1 MLDSIRKPFFIVSL
15 IAIFLAVFVEVGSLA
30 VLGHESATSANAFGV
45 TPTGKAIP
53 AMAFLDGLIF
63 FASLLIGI
71 ALLIPERVQSKVQ
84 GIVTLVFSILLL
96 LGCVAVIFF
105 DIGLLILMVSL
116 LMSAPFGTIAYLA
129 VWADFPIGQAQG
141 ALSMIMTLKIVFAI
155 FLVLAHQRFLQN
167 KGLVLIILTS
177 FVSNLIVAF
186 LYALVPG
193 ILVSITDDIGAIIVC
208 VLAIIWGVV
217 YLIGGIVSVVKVIV

>member
-1 MLDSIRKPFFIVSL
+1 MLDSMRKSFFIVAL
-15 IAIFLAVFVEVGSLA
+15 IAIFLAVFVELGSLA
-30 VLGHESATSANAFGV
+30 FVKGENSAGTLGVS
-45 TPTGKAIP
+45 PTGKAIP

-63 FASLLIGI
+63 FATLIIGI

-96 LGCVAVIFF
+96 LGCVAVIFA
-105 DIGLLILMVSL
+105 DIALLILMVSL
-116 LMSAPFGTIAYLA
+116 LVSVPFGTIAYFA
-129 VWADFPIGQAQG
+129 VWADFHTGQAQT

-155 FLVLAHQRFLQN
+155 FLVLAQQRFLQN

-193 ILVSITDDIGAIIVC
+193 FLVSITDDIGGIIVC
-208 VLAIIWGVV
+208 VLAIIWGIV
-217 YLIGGIVSVVKVIV
+217 YLTGAITSVVKVIV